1 MFQAAS
7 TGRLGFHRQQP
18 VRTLSHPSKEYA
30 LECALTTS
38 LLTVHVVTS
47 DTDGIKKTLNAYRDN
62 LVASN
67 VEGCVNLYASDG
79 VLMAPGYETQV
90 GPDAVK
96 QWYTNI
102 RKLVTLDVEFDIHE
116 AVAIT
121 EEYGFART
129 SSAGMLKINAT
140 GVTRKEANQELF
152 VMKKVEGEWKI
163 ARYCFS
169 ESKLP
174 E

>member
-1 MFQAAS
+1 MLS
-7 TGRLGFHRQQP
+7 
-18 VRTLSHPSKEYA
+18 RTREK
-30 LECALTTS
+30 
-38 LLTVHVVTS
+38 LTVGASITVPVKSKDHVPGCFDRPTRVLTS

-90 GPDAVK
+90 GHDAVK

-129 SSAGMLKINAT
+129 SSAGTLKINAT

-169 ESKLP
+169 ESKPP

>member
-1 MFQAAS
+1 MPS
-7 TGRLGFHRQQP
+7 
-18 VRTLSHPSKEYA
+18 RTWLEVLKEDQYSQLSCHHLSHEQLSIANNRSEPCRTGVKM
-30 LECALTTS
+30 
-38 LLTVHVVTS
+38 TS

-90 GPDAVK
+90 GHDAVK
-96 QWYTNI
+96 QWYANI

-129 SSAGMLKINAT
+129 SSVGTLKINAT

>member
-1 MFQAAS
+1 MLRPADSGSISTNRSKPCRTAA
-7 TGRLGFHRQQP
+7 
-18 VRTLSHPSKEYA
+18 KM
-30 LECALTTS
+30 
-38 LLTVHVVTS
+38 TS

-67 VEGCVNLYASDG
+67 VDGCVKLYASDG
-79 VLMAPGYETQV
+79 VTMAPGSETQV
-90 GPDAVK
+90 GHDAVK
-96 QWYTNI
+96 EWYTACFKMI
-102 RKLVTLDVEFDIHE
+102 TLDVEFDIKE

-129 SSAGMLKINAT
+129 TSAGMQKINTTGAT
-140 GVTRKEANQELF
+140 SKEASQELF

-169 ESKLP
+169 STNPPK
-174 E
+174 

>member
-1 MFQAAS
+1 MLTKRVS
-7 TGRLGFHRQQP
+7 TTVP
-18 VRTLSHPSKEYA
+18 VVLKERFIGCFDRPTRV
-30 LECALTTS
+30 L
-38 LLTVHVVTS
+38 TS

-67 VEGCVNLYASDG
+67 VEGCVQLYTSDG

-90 GPDAVK
+90 GHDAIK

-129 SSAGMLKINAT
+129 SSAGTLKINVT

-163 ARYCFS
+163 ARYCFN
-169 ESKLP
+169 EGKPP